1 MFTGII
7 TAVGAI
13 KTVTPKA
20 GGVALEVDASKL
32 DLTDVALGDSIALNG
47 CCLTVVAWETKTQTL
62 AFDVSAETLRC
73 TAGFP
78 KGGRVN
84 MEKAMRL
91 SDRLGGHLVS
101 GHVDGVGRIAQ
112 LKVLDAALGEENA
125 ERNYLLEIEAP
136 ETLMR
141 FIAPK
146 GSLTVNGVSLTVNTV
161 VGNRVSINLI
171 PHTFA
176 ATTFS
181 SLKVGDAV
189 NLEIDLIARYVAQL
203 LSATVDVLKCGS
215 AK

>member
-7 TAVGAI
+7 SAVGTI
-13 KTVTPKA
+13 KNVTPKA
-20 GGVALEVDASKL
+20 GGVALTVDASAL
-32 DLTDVALGDSIALNG
+32 DLTDVALGDSVALNG
-47 CCLTVVAWETKTQTL
+47 CCLTVVERRAQML
-62 AFDVSAETLRC
+62 VFDVSAETLRC

-78 KGGRVN
+78 AGGRVN

-101 GHVDGVGRIAQ
+101 GHVDGVGRIVQ
-112 LKVLDAALGEENA
+112 LIALDAAQNEENA
-125 ERNYLLEIEAP
+125 AHNYLLEIEAP
-136 ETLMR
+136 QPLMR

-161 VGNRVSINLI
+161 ADHRAAINLI
-171 PHTFA
+171 PHTFT

-181 SLKVGDAV
+181 SLKPGDAV

-203 LSATVDVLKCGS
+203 LDGNGRLG
-215 AK
+215 

>member
-7 TAVGAI
+7 TAVGTI

-20 GGVALEVDASKL
+20 GGVALEVDASAL
-32 DLTDVALGDSIALNG
+32 DLTDVTLGDSIALNG
-47 CCLTVVAWETKTQTL
+47 CCLTVVAWQAQML
-62 AFDVSAETLRC
+62 VFDVSAETLRC

-78 KGGRVN
+78 AGGRVN

-112 LKVLDAALGEENA
+112 LTELEAAPDEVA
-125 ERNYLLEIEAP
+125 RNYLLEIEIP

-146 GSLTVNGVSLTVNTV
+146 GSLTVHGVSLTVNAVT
-161 VGNRVSINLI
+161 GNRVAINLI
-171 PHTFA
+171 PHTFV
-176 ATTFS
+176 TTVFS
-181 SLKVGDAV
+181 SLRAGDVV

-203 LSATVDVLKCGS
+203 LDRSA
-215 AK
+215 

>member
-7 TAVGAI
+7 AAVGTI
-13 KTVTPKA
+13 KNVTPKA
-20 GGVALEVDASKL
+20 GGVALEVDASAL

-47 CCLTVVAWETKTQTL
+47 CCLTVVEQRAQTVV
-62 AFDVSAETLRC
+62 FDVSAETLRC

-78 KGGRVN
+78 MGGRVN

-101 GHVDGVGRIAQ
+101 GHVDGVGRIVQ
-112 LKVLDAALGEENA
+112 LVALGVLSTDAALNEDA
-125 ERNYLLEIEAP
+125 AHNYLLEIEAP
-136 ETLMR
+136 PTLMR

-161 VGNRVSINLI
+161 ENHRVAINLI
-171 PHTFA
+171 PHTFT

-181 SLKVGDAV
+181 SLKPGDVV

-203 LSATVDVLKCGS
+203 LDGNDRLG
-215 AK
+215 